1 MECESSRTHR
11 ICEPTRRVDMKLL
24 VPIIVWLTV
33 AAMVAIIA
41 YGLWDAVGG

>member
-1 MECESSRTHR
+1 
-11 ICEPTRRVDMKLL
+11 MKLL